1 MLQTLFALPIYRTSV
16 TDLDLTGVTA
26 IIQDQFLSVN
36 NTVNLE
42 KNGGVSTYSTN
53 KNLHTLPA
61 FQKLCDT
68 VMYHAN
74 LYWKALD
81 INEGLQ
87 PVIDECW
94 SNKHTKGSYTDLH
107 SHSLHP
113 LVVSFYL
120 AAPTNSGGIVF
131 ANPMEYGITHMPYNS
146 SIEEKVNTTVYIS
159 TGDMLI
165 FPGWLRHKTEVSN
178 TDDERIVIT
187 FNIRYEGRYLDS
199 QQPYVK
205 VQGKT
210 MPETVEEPILL
221 ESDSSMVDYLFQKL
235 HTQQVIIEQLKYALI
250 GTQNGR

>member
-1 MLQTLFALPIYRTSV
+1 MLQTLFALPVYRTSV
-16 TDLDLTGVTA
+16 NDLDLSEVYN
-26 IIQDQFLSVN
+26 IVQDQFA
-36 NTVNLE
+36 NTTNEVELE
-42 KNGGVSTYSTN
+42 KNGGVSTYARN
-53 KNLHTLPA
+53 KQLHTLPA
-61 FQKLCDT
+61 FEELSKT
-68 VMYHAN
+68 VLYHAN

-81 INEGLQ
+81 INDGLQ

-94 SNKHTKGSYTDLH
+94 SNKHVKGSYTDLH

-120 AAPTNSGGIVF
+120 KAPPNCGGIVF
-131 ANPMEYGITHMPYNS
+131 ANPMEYGITHMPYNGPV
-146 SIEEKVNTTVYIS
+146 EEKVNTTVYVN

-165 FPGWLRHKTEVSN
+165 FPGWLRHKTEVSQ

-205 VQGKT
+205 VQGKPMPKT
-210 MPETVEEPILL
+210 MEEPIVIH
-221 ESDSSMVDYLFQKL
+221 SDSSMVDYLFQKL
-235 HTQQVIIEQLKYALI
+235 HTQEVIIEQLKQALI